1 MQEKVKSPKKAVF
14 RLYILP
20 DGLEDI
26 PANREYVMEWAN
38 NLVVYEYATITSNL
52 LAGTGLNYRIG
63 GMYLEFENVASPGDT
78 VTVPTFD
85 RTRNVS
91 YYNNLS
97 GSADRDYLRVDLSS
111 ATISSTDTTN
121 FPQGN
126 SVLFSARSAGLT
138 GVHGKTFSDTANSVI
153 YGAALVSFVDGNDA
167 TQDLI
172 YSVSYLTASQ
182 QQPKLSTSQVGVE
195 WELIHG

>member
-1 MQEKVKSPKKAVF
+1 MC
-14 RLYILP
+14 
-20 DGLEDI
+20 
-26 PANREYVMEWAN
+26 W
-38 NLVVYEYATITSNL
+38 YEYATITSNL

-97 GSADRDYLRVDLSS
+97 GSSDRDYLRVDLSS

-153 YGAALVSFVDGNDA
+153 
-167 TQDLI
+167 
-172 YSVSYLTASQ
+172 
-182 QQPKLSTSQVGVE
+182 
-195 WELIHG
+195 